1 MAQGGPFMDD
11 DAREL
16 AKEEQKLIDS
26 TFRNGSIT
34 AIGVVVG
41 FSLGFLSRWSAL
53 PGEWSPSDLV
63 SVALITLGLALQVKS
78 LADLLL
84 VSSLQLKKYNRS
96 VRIFLAGLILVSLG
110 VIFAIFAD
118 LMGFSGIVLEG

>member
-1 MAQGGPFMDD
+1 MAN
-11 DAREL
+11 DAVEPVES
-16 AKEEQKLIDS
+16 EEQQRVDS

-53 PGEWSPSDLV
+53 PGEWMQTDLV
-63 SVALITLGLALQVKS
+63 SVASITLGLALQVKA

-84 VSSLQLKKYNRS
+84 VSSLQLKRYNRS
-96 VRIFLAGLILVSLG
+96 IRFFLAGLILVGLG
-110 VIFAIFAD
+110 VVFAVFAD
-118 LMGFSGIVLEG
+118 LLGFGGIVLQG

>member
-1 MAQGGPFMDD
+1 MAK
-11 DAREL
+11 DAVEP
-16 AKEEQKLIDS
+16 AEPEVQQSVDS

-53 PGEWSPSDLV
+53 PGEWMQTDLV

-84 VSSLQLKKYNRS
+84 VSSLQLKRYNRS
-96 VRIFLAGLILVSLG
+96 IRFFLAGLILVGLG
-110 VIFAIFAD
+110 VVFAVFAD
-118 LMGFSGIVLEG
+118 LFGFGGIVLQG

>member
-1 MAQGGPFMDD
+1 MANDLP
-11 DAREL
+11 EL
-16 AKEEQKLIDS
+16 AKADERQLIEA

-41 FSLGFLSRWSAL
+41 FSLGFLSRWAAL
-53 PGEWSPSDLV
+53 PGEWSHSDLV

-84 VSSLQLKKYNRS
+84 VTSLELKRYNRS
-96 VRIFLAGLILVSLG
+96 VGYFLTGLILVG
-110 VIFAIFAD
+110 
-118 LMGFSGIVLEG
+118 

>member
-1 MAQGGPFMDD
+1 MAK
-11 DAREL
+11 DAVEPV
-16 AKEEQKLIDS
+16 ESDEQQRVDS

-53 PGEWSPSDLV
+53 PGEWMQTDLV
-63 SVALITLGLALQVKS
+63 SVASITLGLALQVKA

-84 VSSLQLKKYNRS
+84 VSSLQLKRYNRS
-96 VRIFLAGLILVSLG
+96 IRFFLAGLILVGLG
-110 VIFAIFAD
+110 VVFAVFAD
-118 LMGFSGIVLEG
+118 LLGFGGIVLQG

>member
-1 MAQGGPFMDD
+1 MAK
-11 DAREL
+11 DADGSAEREG
-16 AKEEQKLIDS
+16 QRVDS

-41 FSLGFLSRWSAL
+41 FSLGFLSRWAAL
-53 PGEWSPSDLV
+53 PGDWEHADLV

-84 VSSLQLKKYNRS
+84 VSSLQLKRYNRS
-96 VRIFLAGLILVSLG
+96 VRFFLTGLILVG
-110 VIFAIFAD
+110 VGVVFAVFAD
-118 LMGFSGIVLEG
+118 LLGFGGIVLKG

>member
-1 MAQGGPFMDD
+1 MWSPTMTRDAIEPAQ
-11 DAREL
+11 R
-16 AKEEQKLIDS
+16 EEQQRIDS

-53 PGEWSPSDLV
+53 PGEWSLSDLV

-84 VSSLQLKKYNRS
+84 VSSLQLKRYNRS
-96 VRIFLAGLILVSLG
+96 IRIFLA
-110 VIFAIFAD
+110 
-118 LMGFSGIVLEG
+118 

>member
-1 MAQGGPFMDD
+1 MDND
-11 DAREL
+11 
-16 AKEEQKLIDS
+16 AKEPAKHEPKSIDS

-53 PGEWSPSDLV
+53 PGEWSTSDLL
-63 SVALITLGLALQVKS
+63 SVALITLGLAFQVKA

-84 VSSLQLKKYNRS
+84 ISSLQLKRYNRS
-96 VRIFLAGLILVSLG
+96 VGIFLTGLILVSLG
-110 VIFAIFAD
+110 VILAVFAD
-118 LMGFSGIVLEG
+118 IMGFSGIVLEG

>member
-1 MAQGGPFMDD
+1 MMAK
-11 DAREL
+11 DAVEPV
-16 AKEEQKLIDS
+16 ESDEQKRIDS

-53 PGEWSPSDLV
+53 PGEWSHSDLV

-84 VSSLQLKKYNRS
+84 VSSLQLKRYNRS
-96 VRIFLAGLILVSLG
+96 VRFFLIGLILVALG
-110 VIFAIFAD
+110 VVFAVFAD
-118 LMGFSGIVLEG
+118 LLGFGGIVLQG

>member
-1 MAQGGPFMDD
+1 MENDVKEL
-11 DAREL
+11 AREE
-16 AKEEQKLIDS
+16 KKLLDA

-53 PGEWSPSDLV
+53 PGEWTHSDLA
-63 SVALITLGLALQVKS
+63 SVAFITLGLALQVKS

-84 VSSLQLKKYNRS
+84 ISSLQLKKYNRS
-96 VRIFLAGLILVSLG
+96 IRIFLAGLILVSAG
-110 VIFAIFAD
+110 VILAIFAD
-118 LMGFSGIVLEG
+118 LLGFSGIVLQG

>member
-1 MAQGGPFMDD
+1 MAHD
-11 DAREL
+11 
-16 AKEEQKLIDS
+16 AKEHTQYEQKSIDA

-53 PGEWSPSDLV
+53 PGEWTTSDLF

-84 VSSLQLKKYNRS
+84 ISSLQLKKYNRS
-96 VRIFLAGLILVSLG
+96 VRIFLTGLILVSLG
-110 VIFAIFAD
+110 VIFAVFAD
-118 LMGFSGIVLEG
+118 IMGFSGIVLEG

>member
-1 MAQGGPFMDD
+1 MVN
-11 DAREL
+11 DAVEPIQRE
-16 AKEEQKLIDS
+16 EPQRVDS

-53 PGEWSPSDLV
+53 PGEWMHTDLI
-63 SVALITLGLALQVKS
+63 SVALITLGLALQVKA

-84 VSSLQLKKYNRS
+84 ISSLQLRRYNRS
-96 VRIFLAGLILVSLG
+96 VRFFLTGLIFVGLG
-110 VIFAIFAD
+110 VVFAVFAD
-118 LMGFSGIVLEG
+118 LLGFGGIVLQG

>member
-1 MAQGGPFMDD
+1 MANDPSL
-11 DAREL
+11 AKAEEREL
-16 AKEEQKLIDS
+16 IEV

-53 PGEWSPSDLV
+53 PGEWTHSDLV
-63 SVALITLGLALQVKS
+63 SVALITLGLVLQIKS

-84 VSSLQLKKYNRS
+84 ISCLQLKRYNRS
-96 VRIFLAGLILVSLG
+96 IWIFLTGLALVGSG
-110 VIFAIFAD
+110 VILAIFAD
-118 LMGFSGIVLEG
+118 LFGFRGIVLQG

>member
-1 MAQGGPFMDD
+1 MTDD
-11 DAREL
+11 PLEIAKPVEKEL
-16 AKEEQKLIDS
+16 IEA

-53 PGEWSPSDLV
+53 PGEWTHSDLA
-63 SVALITLGLALQVKS
+63 SVGLITLGLALQIKA

-84 VSSLQLKKYNRS
+84 VSSLQIKRYNRS
-96 VRIFLAGLILVSLG
+96 IWTFMAGLILVGIG
-110 VIFAIFAD
+110 VILAIFAD
-118 LMGFSGIVLEG
+118 ILGFRGIVLQG

>member
-1 MAQGGPFMDD
+1 MDD

-16 AKEEQKLIDS
+16 PKEEKIDS

-53 PGEWSPSDLV
+53 PGEWSTSDLF
-63 SVALITLGLALQVKS
+63 SVGLITLGLALQVKS

-84 VSSLQLKKYNRS
+84 VSSLQLKRYNRS

-110 VIFAIFAD
+110 VILAIFAD

>member
-1 MAQGGPFMDD
+1 MADD
-11 DAREL
+11 PLEF
-16 AKEEQKLIDS
+16 AKADERDLIEA

-53 PGEWSPSDLV
+53 PGEWTHSDLI
-63 SVALITLGLALQVKS
+63 SVTLITLGLALQIKS

-84 VSSLQLKKYNRS
+84 LSCLQVKRYNRS
-96 VRIFLAGLILVSLG
+96 VWTFLTGLILVGLG
-110 VIFAIFAD
+110 VILAIFAD
-118 LMGFSGIVLEG
+118 LLGFRGLVLQG